1 MIAVS
6 HMWLFKVEPSA
17 SQWTHIS
24 NAPEPQVPEAAVLDS
39 TDVEHSHH
47 GRKFW
52 TALFWHLL
60 FKLSS
65 WNNEPT
71 QTLGNPRMWEP
82 LSQGTIAKQV
92 SSSLLPIRT
101 EVGVFPLTEYKHS
114 LRLSEHQ
121 PIRFLPESNRRDMSR
136 VCLFSFRNVDPLPPP
151 RQAQC
156 LAARSLVKGGPP
168 FPPFQVGLEGRL
180 RVDLGTGRSSG
191 VVAAFPST
199 LSRWMTCQILLRV
212 SLLFFPHKTEVKA
225 CFEHTTVSLGK
236 YSARE

>member
-1 MIAVS
+1 MIVVS
-6 HMWLFKVEPSA
+6 HMWLFQVEPSA

-39 TDVEHSHH
+39 TDVEHSQH

-52 TALFWHLL
+52 TALLWHLL

-71 QTLGNPRMWEP
+71 QTPGNPRMWEP

-121 PIRFLPESNRRDMSR
+121 PIRFSPESNRNM
-136 VCLFSFRNVDPLPPP
+136 FPLS
-151 RQAQC
+151 Q
-156 LAARSLVKGGPP
+156 GGPSMTTFP
-168 FPPFQVGLEGRL
+168 FLMPFTVAVIEIVLSTEHFCISCCADHFTFRL
-180 RVDLGTGRSSG
+180 
-191 VVAAFPST
+191 
-199 LSRWMTCQILLRV
+199 LLNLHNSPKR
-212 SLLFFPHKTEVKA
+212 
-225 CFEHTTVSLGK
+225 
-236 YSARE
+236 